1 YDRRPP
7 HFLIFSLWSAAPWR
21 RFRAFNPSY
30 QPSSRPERP
39 DFFLRA
45 DFWRVG
51 PRSAAC
57 ALRPGGGISLLPSPS
72 AFPFCLPLLPSSSA
86 FLFCLPL
93 LPSSSAGCP
102 TRRVCVWVL
111 GSSSPR
117 IPAYSAPGVYPD
129 PVGEAV
135 RSYLCFFFRGSE
147 LQL

>member
-1 YDRRPP
+1 APISGASGRVARFVRPVR
-7 HFLIFSLWSAAPWR
+7 FAGVEGSL
-21 RFRAFNPSY
+21 
-30 QPSSRPERP
+30 
-39 DFFLRA
+39 
-45 DFWRVG
+45 
-51 PRSAAC
+51 
-57 ALRPGGGISLLPSPS
+57 
-72 AFPFCLPLLPSSSA
+72 FCLPLLPSSSA
-86 FLFCLPL
+86 FLFCLTL

>member
-1 YDRRPP
+1 LTTEGHPTFSSFLFGVRRLGAAFVLSTPATNRHPDRSGP
-7 HFLIFSLWSAAPWR
+7 IFFFAPISGASGRVARLVRFARVEGSLFCLP
-21 RFRAFNPSY
+21 
-30 QPSSRPERP
+30 
-39 DFFLRA
+39 
-45 DFWRVG
+45 
-51 PRSAAC
+51 
-57 ALRPGGGISLLPSPS
+57 LLPSPS
-72 AFPFCLPLLPSSSA
+72 AFP
-86 FLFCLPL
+86 FCLPL